1 MCSPLGPPKISIGD
15 KIKDQFLVKKKLG
28 EGSCGMVYLVLNIKD
43 TKRAAMKVEPL
54 MKSKD
59 DEILKM
65 EVYVLKKM
73 QQSKHVCQL
82 LAAGKTSSYNFL
94 IMSLLGKELSDIRR
108 RLHDRKMSIG
118 SVLKIGIQ
126 STTAIHDLHKVG
138 FVHRDIKPSNFAMG
152 RDEKANIVFMFDF
165 GLARQI
171 MFPDKDGKLKLR
183 EARKK
188 VAFRGTVRYCS
199 LNVHLYREQGRHDD
213 LWSMFYMLIELLSST
228 LPWKGMARKDSAH
241 IKQTVSDRVLLAAS
255 GCPDCFADIN
265 NHLKSLTYIDTP
277 NYAMFQSKFTK
288 ELNKLKIKPSDP
300 FEWNEKGLLKQEAS
314 VAHENEKDVKV
325 EIDKTGDTN
334 TGRLVDESVESEESI
349 GGSETTGLAGENTLE
364 VLDPDKK

>member
-1 MCSPLGPPKISIGD
+1 
-15 KIKDQFLVKKKLG
+15 
-28 EGSCGMVYLVLNIKD
+28 
-43 TKRAAMKVEPL
+43 
-54 MKSKD
+54 
-59 DEILKM
+59 
-65 EVYVLKKM
+65 
-73 QQSKHVCQL
+73 
-82 LAAGKTSSYNFL
+82 
-94 IMSLLGKELSDIRR
+94 
-108 RLHDRKMSIG
+108 
-118 SVLKIGIQ
+118 
-126 STTAIHDLHKVG
+126 
-138 FVHRDIKPSNFAMG
+138 
-152 RDEKANIVFMFDF
+152 
-165 GLARQI
+165 
-171 MFPDKDGKLKLR
+171 
-183 EARKK
+183 
-188 VAFRGTVRYCS
+188 
-199 LNVHLYREQGRHDD
+199 LYREQGRHDD

-325 EIDKTGDTN
+325 EIDKETCYNEKLLQIGDTN

>member
-1 MCSPLGPPKISIGD
+1 MYSPLGPSKFSIGD
-15 KIKDQFLVKKKLG
+15 KIKEFLVKKKIG
-28 EGSCGMVYLVLNIKD
+28 DGSCDMVCLVLNIKD
-43 TKRAAMKVEPL
+43 TKRAAMKLEPL

-65 EVYVLKKM
+65 EVYLFKKM

-82 LAAGKTSSYNFL
+82 LAAGKTSFYNFL
-94 IMSLLGKELSDIRR
+94 IMSLLGKESSDIRR

-138 FVHRDIKPSNFAMG
+138 FVHRDIKPNNFAMG

-188 VAFRGTVRYCS
+188 VAFRGTMHYCS
-199 LNVHLYREQGRHDD
+199 LNVHLCREQERHDD
-213 LWSMFYMLIELLSST
+213 LWSMFCVLIQLLSST
-228 LPWKGMARKDSAH
+228 LLWKGMARKDSAH
-241 IKQTVSDRVLLAAS
+241 VKQTASDRVLLA
-255 GCPDCFADIN
+255 GCPDCLRWGEREREKEKAKLFS
-265 NHLKSLTYIDTP
+265 LK
-277 NYAMFQSKFTK
+277 
-288 ELNKLKIKPSDP
+288 KLKARKERKMSASIAISANPTKVKLTKALNEIKQ
-300 FEWNEKGLLKQEAS
+300 LKAIQPDLSLPVENQYEQCKEQER
-314 VAHENEKDVKV
+314 KLKKKQQR
-325 EIDKTGDTN
+325 I
-334 TGRLVDESVESEESI
+334 ES
-349 GGSETTGLAGENTLE
+349 
-364 VLDPDKK
+364 K